1 MRIIK
6 ARDYDE
12 VSRKAAN
19 IIFSVMTQ
27 KPDCVLGLATGSSP
41 VGIYKELVRRY
52 EDGNLDFSRVTT
64 VNLDE
69 YRGLDKEDPQS
80 YAYYMKENLFSHV
93 NIPMENTH
101 LPDGREE
108 DSEKACEEYNRI
120 LRAAGRQDI
129 QLLGIGHDGHIGFN
143 EPADHFPKETHCVDL
158 AEPTIEANARFFESR
173 DQVPT
178 QAYTMGI
185 RNIMAAKQILM
196 VANGKGKAKIL
207 KEAFQGPVTPR
218 VPASILQLH
227 PDVILVADEEALSE
241 MEGC

>member
-6 ARDYDE
+6 ARDYE
-12 VSRKAAN
+12 EASRKAAN

-52 EDGNLDFSRVTT
+52 REGDLDFSQTTT

-69 YRGLDKEDPQS
+69 YKGLDRENPQS
-80 YAYYMKENLFSHV
+80 YAYYMRDKLFSHV
-93 NIPMENTH
+93 NIRPEKTF
-101 LPDGREE
+101 LPDGREK
-108 DSEKACEEYNRI
+108 DSGKACEDYNRI
-120 LRAAGRQDI
+120 LHQAGQQDL

-143 EPADHFPKETHCVDL
+143 EPADYFPKETHCVEL
-158 AEPTIEANARFFESR
+158 AESTIEANSRFFDSR

-178 QAYTMGI
+178 QAYSMGI
-185 RNIMAAKQILM
+185 ENIMSAKCILM
-196 VANGKGKAKIL
+196 IANGKEKAGIL
-207 KEAFQGPVTPR
+207 KKAFQGPVTPQ

-227 PDVILVADEEALSE
+227 PQVILVADEEALSE
-241 MEGC
+241 MEIA

>member
-52 EDGNLDFSRVTT
+52 EEGNLDFSRVTT

-120 LRAAGRQDI
+120 LREAGRQDI

-173 DQVPT
+173 EQVPT

-185 RNIMAAKQILM
+185 QNIMAAKQILM

-207 KEAFQGPVTPR
+207 KEAFQGPVTPQ

>member
-19 IIFSVMTQ
+19 IIFSVMTE

-41 VGIYKELVRRY
+41 VGIYKELVRHY
-52 EDGNLDFSRVTT
+52 EEGDLDFSKVTT

-69 YRGLDKEDPQS
+69 YKGLDREDPQS
-80 YAYYMKENLFSHV
+80 YAYYMRENLFSHV
-93 NIPMENTH
+93 NIRPEKTF
-101 LPDGREE
+101 LPDGREA
-108 DSEKACEEYNRI
+108 DSQKACEVYNQI
-120 LRAAGRQDI
+120 LRQAGQQDL

-143 EPADHFPKETHCVDL
+143 EPADHFPKETHCVDR
-158 AEPTIEANARFFESR
+158 AEYTCEGYARFFDSKG
-173 DQVPT
+173 QVPT

-185 RNIMAAKQILM
+185 QSIMSAKRILM
-196 VANGKGKAKIL
+196 VVSGKEKAQIL
-207 KEAFQGPVTPR
+207 KQAFQGPVTPQ

-227 PDVILVADEEALSE
+227 PQVILVADEEALSE
-241 MEGC
+241 MES

>member
-12 VSRKAAN
+12 VSRKAVN

-52 EDGNLDFSRVTT
+52 EEGNLDFSRVTT

-120 LRAAGRQDI
+120 LREAGRQDI

-143 EPADHFPKETHCVDL
+143 EPEDHFPKETHCVDL

>member
-207 KEAFQGPVTPR
+207 KEAFQGPVTPQ

>member
-6 ARDYDE
+6 ARDYED

-19 IIFSVMTQ
+19 IIFSVMTE

-52 EDGNLDFSRVTT
+52 EEGDLDFSQVTT

-69 YRGLDKEDPQS
+69 YKGLDKEDPQS
-80 YAYYMKENLFSHV
+80 YAYYMRDKLFSHV
-93 NIPMENTH
+93 NIRPEKTF
-101 LPDGREE
+101 LPDGTQP
-108 DSEKACEEYNRI
+108 DSGKACETYNQI
-120 LRAAGRQDI
+120 LHQAGCRDL

-158 AEPTIEANARFFESR
+158 AESTIQANARFFDSR

-185 RNIMAAKQILM
+185 QSIMSAKRILM
-196 VANGKGKAKIL
+196 VVSGKEKAQIL
-207 KEAFQGPVTPR
+207 KQAFQGPVTPQ

-227 PDVILVADEEALSE
+227 PQVILVADEEALSE
-241 MEGC
+241 MENC

>member
-6 ARDYDE
+6 ARDYED

-19 IIFSVMTQ
+19 IIFSVMTE

-41 VGIYKELVRRY
+41 VGIYKELVRHY
-52 EDGNLDFSRVTT
+52 QEGDLDFSRVTT

-69 YRGLDKEDPQS
+69 YRGLDREDPQS
-80 YAYYMKENLFSHV
+80 YAYYMRENLFSHV
-93 NIPMENTH
+93 NIRTEKTF
-101 LPDGREE
+101 LPDGTEE
-108 DSEKACEEYNRI
+108 DSQKACEGYDQI
-120 LRAAGRQDI
+120 LSQAGQQDI

-143 EPADHFPKETHCVDL
+143 EPADHFPKGTHCVDL
-158 AEPTIEANARFFESR
+158 AESTIEANARLFESR

-185 RNIMAAKQILM
+185 QSIMSAKQILM
-196 VANGKGKAKIL
+196 VANGKGKAQIL
-207 KEAFQGPVTPR
+207 KQAFQGPVTPQ

-227 PDVILVADEEALSE
+227 PQVILVADEEALSE
-241 MEGC
+241 MENC

>member
-52 EDGNLDFSRVTT
+52 EEGNLDFSRVTT

-120 LRAAGRQDI
+120 LREAGRQDI

-143 EPADHFPKETHCVDL
+143 EPEDHFPKETHCVDL

-241 MEGC
+241 MEG